1 MPMWMSWENPR
12 TGKPER
18 IYNYYDPGDP
28 AGRLAIRT
36 ARKALGLKFDMD
48 PESIPGFR
56 VVPASGERPPLFQET
71 EEGTRVSVLLGS
83 SD

>member
-1 MPMWMSWENPR
+1 MPMWMNWENPR

-18 IYNYYDPGDP
+18 IYNYYDSDDP
-28 AGRLAIRT
+28 AGRLAIQT

-56 VVPASGERPPLFQET
+56 ILSASCERLPLFQET
-71 EEGTRVSVLLGS
+71 KEDARESVLIS
-83 SD
+83 SG